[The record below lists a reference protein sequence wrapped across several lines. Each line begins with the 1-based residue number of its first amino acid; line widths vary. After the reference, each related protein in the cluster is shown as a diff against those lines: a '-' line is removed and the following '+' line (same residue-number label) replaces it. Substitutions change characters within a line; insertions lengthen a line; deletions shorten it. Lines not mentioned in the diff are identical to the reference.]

1 MKPGLRLSFFCVLL
15 TALHVQAGTV
25 AETSSTTETAATD
38 GKFPFPFEAEVELA
52 YVGDSEVARGSR
64 RVEDFDETY
73 SLVRFVYTPRISV
86 GILRLGASWE
96 RFSFGM
102 PDGVQTPDLL
112 QSFTAVVGF
121 DTQFSDSILVRIE
134 AQPGFYGSDEIFDTD
149 TFNVP
154 FIIGGTYIYNSNLQF
169 IFGLSVDFERDNPV
183 LPGGGIRWRVNS
195 QWVLNAVLPTPR
207 LEFEA
212 TKNLTVYAGANIKN
226 STFRTDKDFGDAQ
239 AGDSRLNRA
248 VITVQRSARG
258 RGRGMEA
265 LAGNQARTRSRLHAV
280 ARIRFPSH
288 QCSLSPRRGRA
299 LRRDGL
305 ERGVLSSL
313 ETSC

>member
-1 MKPGLRLSFFCVLL
+1 MKVAPRLFLFCILL
-15 TALHVQAGTV
+15 TALHGHAGTV
-25 AETSSTTETAATD
+25 AEPPPETETTTTN
-38 GKFPFPFEAEVELA
+38 GKFPFPFEADVELA
-52 YVGDSEVARGSR
+52 YVGESEVARGSR

-73 SLVRFVYTPRISV
+73 SLVRLVFTPRISV

-102 PDGVQTPDLL
+102 PDRVQTPDLL

-134 AQPGFYGSDEIFDTD
+134 AQPGFYGSEEIFDTD

-195 QWVLNAVLPTPR
+195 QWVVNAVLPTPR

-212 TKNLTVYAGANIKN
+212 TNNLTIYAGANLKN
-226 STFRTDKDFGDAQ
+226 STFRMDKNFGDEQ

-248 VITVQRSARG
+248 VMTYSEVRAGVGVEWKITPEIKLAL
-258 RGRGMEA
+258 EA
-265 LAGNQARTRSRLHAV
+265 GYMPWREFDFHRTNVRYHHEEGAPYGAMALSV
-280 ARIRFPSH
+280 AF
-288 QCSLSPRRGRA
+288 
-299 LRRDGL
+299 
-305 ERGVLSSL
+305 
-313 ETSC
+313 

>member
-1 MKPGLRLSFFCVLL
+1 
-15 TALHVQAGTV
+15 
-25 AETSSTTETAATD
+25 
-38 GKFPFPFEAEVELA
+38 
-52 YVGDSEVARGSR
+52 
-64 RVEDFDETY
+64 VEDFDETY

-102 PDGVQTPDLL
+102 ADGVQTPDLL
-112 QSFTAVVGF
+112 QSVTAVVGF

-134 AQPGFYGSDEIFDTD
+134 AQPGFYGSEEIFDTD

-212 TKNLTVYAGANIKN
+212 TKNLTLYAGANLKN
-226 STFRTDKDFGDAQ
+226 STFRTNKNFGDEQ

-248 VITVQRSARG
+248 VITYTEVR
-258 RGRGMEA
+258 
-265 LAGNQARTRSRLHAV
+265 AGV
-280 ARIRFPSH
+280 GVEWK
-288 QCSLSPRRGRA
+288 LSPEIKLA
-299 LRRDGL
+299 LEAGYMPWREFDFHRTNVRYHNEEGAPY
-305 ERGVLSSL
+305 GAMALSVAF
-313 ETSC
+313 

>member
-1 MKPGLRLSFFCVLL
+1 MKPALRFFLFCILL
-15 TALHVQAGTV
+15 QALQVHAGTG
-25 AETSSTTETAATD
+25 AEPSPTTDTPATN
-38 GKFPFPFEAEVELA
+38 GTFPFSFEAVVELA

-64 RVEDFDETY
+64 RVEDFDEIY
-73 SLVRFVYTPRISV
+73 SLLRFVYTPRISA
-86 GILRLGASWE
+86 GIVRLGASWE

-112 QSFTAVVGF
+112 QSLTAVVGF

-134 AQPGFYGSDEIFDTD
+134 AQPGLYGAEGNLDAD

-183 LPGGGIRWRVNS
+183 LPGGGIRWRLNS

-212 TKNLTVYAGANIKN
+212 TKNLTIYAGANLKN
-226 STFRTDKDFGDAQ
+226 STFRMDKNFGDAK
-239 AGDSRLNRA
+239 AGDSRLN
-248 VITVQRSARG
+248 
-258 RGRGMEA
+258 
-265 LAGNQARTRSRLHAV
+265 HAV
-280 ARIRFPSH
+280 MTYSEVRTGLGVEWKITPEIRLALEAGYMPWREFDFH
-288 QCSLSPRRGRA
+288 RTNVRYHHEKGAAYGAAALS
-299 LRRDGL
+299 
-305 ERGVLSSL
+305 V
-313 ETSC
+313 TF